1 MASSVDYSNSK
12 EIIKFNPR
20 SYATGNLKDGIN
32 MSTQEFNNTESY
44 IEVNITTYPLKITF
58 IGNSGVGKS
67 SIVTRFCDNKF
78 KEGNVLPTTSS
89 FFVNKKIKIDPY
101 TEINFEI
108 WDTAG
113 QERFRSMSRSYL
125 RESNGIFLV
134 FDLTDQKS
142 FEDLNYWME
151 EIKLSETKKNCIKIL
166 IGNKFDC
173 EDKGVEKETIDEFIK
188 ENNNMKYLNVSA
200 KDGVNI
206 ETMFEMMGIDC
217 VKKIRELGNN
227 IEDENNI
234 TIKKKEDNGVKISAK
249 KTKKKKNQKCC

>member
-12 EIIKFNPR
+12 EILKFNPR
-20 SYATGNLKDGIN
+20 SYAPGNLKDGIH
-32 MSTQEFNNTESY
+32 MSTQEFNKSESY

-101 TEINFEI
+101 TEIDFEI

-142 FEDLNYWME
+142 FEDLTYWME
-151 EIKLSETKKNCIKIL
+151 EIKLSETKKIVL
-166 IGNKFDC
+166 
-173 EDKGVEKETIDEFIK
+173 
-188 ENNNMKYLNVSA
+188 KY
-200 KDGVNI
+200 
-206 ETMFEMMGIDC
+206 
-217 VKKIRELGNN
+217 
-227 IEDENNI
+227 
-234 TIKKKEDNGVKISAK
+234 
-249 KTKKKKNQKCC
+249 